1 MLNEVKLLGVVESVE
16 IKKSEEDVVTNVNL
30 IVEDK
35 KGVKTIGPT
44 KVFQITFKGEVADYL
59 NNDKVLYGDTL
70 LVKGKLSL
78 NDNEEL
84 YVRGSSY
91 VVIAR
96 NEKDYEEEEEDC
108 E

>member
-1 MLNEVKLLGVVESVE
+1 MLNEVKLIGVVESVE
-16 IKKSEEDVVTNVNL
+16 IKKGEDNVITNVNL
-30 IVEDK
+30 MVEDK

-44 KVFQITFKGEVADYL
+44 KVFQITFKGEVAEYL
-59 NNDKVLYGDTL
+59 DKDEVLSGDTL
-70 LVKGKLSL
+70 LVKGKLSF

-96 NEKDYEEEEEDC
+96 KDC